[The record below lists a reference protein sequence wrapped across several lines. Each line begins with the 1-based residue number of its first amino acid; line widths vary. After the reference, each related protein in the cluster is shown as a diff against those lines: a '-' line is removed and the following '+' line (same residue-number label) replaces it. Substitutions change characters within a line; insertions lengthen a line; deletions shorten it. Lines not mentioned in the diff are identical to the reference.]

1 MQLVRDVQEVADVC
15 WGVVLQELEV
25 RGEIAGQEPLP
36 DKDQHCAAYSEQ
48 GFLCWAD
55 KKSSVKETQDR
66 RLAEYTRVCVTT
78 WGPSGSLNSVSHI

>member
-1 MQLVRDVQEVADVC
+1 MQLVRDVQQVADVC
-15 WGVVLQELEV
+15 WRVVLQELEV

-48 GFLCWAD
+48 GFLCSAG
-55 KKSSVKETQDR
+55 KKVQLKKHRIKALQ
-66 RLAEYTRVCVTT
+66 TRVCVTT